1 MNTATKRKIERS
13 KEKPDSHNKRLL
25 FEGSAVN
32 SASRNNA
39 TAKHPKAEDSILNK
53 SFGSG
58 GKLT

>member
-1 MNTATKRKIERS
+1 MKTAKKRKIERS
-13 KEKPDSHNKRLL
+13 KEKPDRYNKRIL
-25 FEGSAVN
+25 FKGSVVN

-39 TAKHPKAEDSILNK
+39 TTKHPKAEDKILNK